1 MATVPP
7 ARPVQPL
14 AEPREKREIRIVSHS
29 NLFYWWPLWLV
40 GFILGLLTLSDG
52 TYLAVVPTGTRAV
65 RNATVKGEQEYQNVD
80 VLVLPEKQR
89 LLPKGPDLQPEIPHM
104 YMSANKSYGVMFT
117 IVLLLL
123 IVVTNVP
130 LRGLWSFIAIGA
142 VLFFSLLFAYLN
154 MWESILETFM
164 RLHIHINAAGYLL
177 IAGSLLVVWLLI
189 FFLFDTQ
196 IYMLF
201 TPGQLRVRQSIGG
214 GEVVYD
220 TAGMSIQ
227 KQRNDLFRHGILGLG
242 SGDLIVNTSGA
253 ASHHLELPNVLFVGH
268 KVRQI
273 EDMLREKAVVA
284 GR

>member
-1 MATVPP
+1 MASVPS
-7 ARPVQPL
+7 AKPL
-14 AEPREKREIRIVSHS
+14 ESREKREIRIVSHS
-29 NLFYWWPLWLV
+29 NLFYWWPLWVV
-40 GFILGLLTLSDG
+40 GFILGILTYCDG
-52 TYLAVVPTGTRAV
+52 TVLAVVPKGTQAL
-65 RNATVKGEQEYQNVD
+65 RNATVMSETEYKGVD
-80 VLVLPEKQR
+80 VLVLPQGKR
-89 LLPKGPDLQPEIPHM
+89 LHPVGADLAPELPTMRI
-104 YMSANKSYGVMFT
+104 SANKSYGVLFT

-123 IVVTNVP
+123 IVITNVP

-142 VLFFSLLFAYLN
+142 ILFFSLLFAYMN
-154 MWESILETFM
+154 WWESILETFM
-164 RLHIHINAAGYLL
+164 RLHIHINAAGYML
-177 IAGSLLVVWLLI
+177 ISGALLVIWLAV

-268 KVRQI
+268 KVHQI

>member
-1 MATVPP
+1 MATAPTTRPVPP
-7 ARPVQPL
+7 L
-14 AEPREKREIRIVSHS
+14 EPREKREIRIVSHS
-29 NLFYWWPLWLV
+29 NLFYWWPLWVV
-40 GFILGLLTLSDG
+40 GFILGTLTYLQG
-52 TYLAVVPTGTRAV
+52 TYLAVVPQGTKAV
-65 RNATVKGEQEYQNVD
+65 RNATVIGEQEYKNVD
-80 VLVLPEKQR
+80 VLVVPEKSR
-89 LLPKGPDLQPEIPHM
+89 LLPVGADQPPENP
-104 YMSANKSYGVMFT
+104 YMRIAANKSYGVIFAV
-117 IVLLLL
+117 ILLIL

-142 VLFFSLLFAYLN
+142 ILFFSLLFAYMN
-154 MWESILETFM
+154 WWESILESFM

-177 IAGSLLVVWLLI
+177 ISGALLVIWLLV
-189 FFLFDTQ
+189 FFLFDPQ

-201 TPGQLRVRQSIGG
+201 TPGQLRVHQSIGG

-268 KVRQI
+268 KVHQI